1 MQDQTLL
8 NVLGD
13 EISDRFTAK
22 TRVDEDSVKFNSD
35 QVTYDELEVLESL
48 ATNVLYPE
56 YTHTIVVKRSG
67 TGVCIIVK
75 ADKLA

>member
-13 EISDRFTAK
+13 EISDAFTTK
-22 TRVDEDSVKFNSD
+22 TRVDADSVKFNAD
-35 QVTYDELEVLESL
+35 QVTYEQLEVVDSL
-48 ATNVLYPE
+48 ATNTLYPE
-56 YTHTIVVKRSG
+56 YTHVIVVKRSG
-67 TGVCIIVK
+67 TGVCVIVK